1 MILNDTKMAKTLD
14 PKNEKCQEAMRLKY
28 ERESYPIIARK
39 IKIPLATIKRWFAED
54 GLLKEDYEEYR
65 GEENQKRREL
75 ADAILKK
82 NIKMAADILVGLM
95 GSDKDEIKFKA
106 AMSIL
111 EREFG
116 KAVQPLEGNLI
127 YEQIIRKIEQEKEE
141 EERSRKPR
149 RNS

>member
-1 MILNDTKMAKTLD
+1 MKKYD
-14 PKNEKCQEAMRLKY
+14 PKGKKCQEAIRLKY
-28 ERESYPIIARK
+28 ENEDYSGIAKK
-39 IKIPLATIKRWFAED
+39 IGVPKTTIDGWFAES
-54 GLLKEDYEEYR
+54 GLLKEEYEEYR
-65 GEENQKRREL
+65 SDQNQKRREL

-106 AMSIL
+106 AIAIL

-127 YEQIIRKIEQEKEE
+127 YEQIIRKIEREKEE
-141 EERSRKPR
+141 KERSR
-149 RNS
+149 NA